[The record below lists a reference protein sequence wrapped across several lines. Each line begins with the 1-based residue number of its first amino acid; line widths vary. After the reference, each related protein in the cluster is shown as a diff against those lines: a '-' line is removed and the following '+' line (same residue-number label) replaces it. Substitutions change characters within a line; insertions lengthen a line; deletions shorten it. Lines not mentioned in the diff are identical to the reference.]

1 MVTAADR
8 GLEMGARMMLAR
20 HRLWTLIALLS
31 VLLTAAA
38 ARGAE
43 PATEADPWSLC
54 ADAIRAAERERGLPP
69 HLLRAVALAEAGR
82 PHDASKATVPW
93 PWTVTAEGRGRFLAA
108 KADAVAL
115 VHELRERNV
124 RNIDV
129 GCMQVNL
136 QYHPNAF
143 ASFDEAL
150 DPAANAAYA
159 AGFLHGLFRESGSW
173 GNAVARYHASIY
185 GRNLQYRGRVMRI
198 WHSLRGRD

>member
-1 MVTAADR
+1 
-8 GLEMGARMMLAR
+8 MLPR
-20 HRLWTLIALLS
+20 HGLWTLITLLG
-31 VLLTAAA
+31 VLLMAAT
-38 ARGAE
+38 ARGTE

-54 ADAIRAAERERGLPP
+54 ADAIRAAEREKGLPP
-69 HLLRAVALAEAGR
+69 HLLRAVALAESAR
-82 PHDASKATVPW
+82 RHDASKASVPW
-93 PWTVTAEGRGRFLAA
+93 PWTVTAEGRGRFLPA

-115 VHELRERNV
+115 VRELHERNV

-136 QYHPNAF
+136 QYHPTAF
-143 ASFDEAL
+143 ASLDEAL

-159 AGFLHGLFRESGSW
+159 AGFLHGLFRDSGSW

-185 GRNLQYRGRVMRI
+185 GRNLQYRARVMRI